1 MANRTFNDVKLF
13 VAFQMASQREQLP
26 NNANISQLM
35 GILARYVN
43 DFHSCAFNGDASTV
57 NGHSVATDVPS
68 NAKFT
73 DTITPVMDNLSKILQ
88 SAASGNAAGSLAVK
102 ELYNEMQDLDGGDEG

>member
-35 GILARYVN
+35 GILAKYVN

-73 DTITPVMDNLSKILQ
+73 DTITPVMDNLTVCSFRKRGWLVSRKRALQ
-88 SAASGNAAGSLAVK
+88 RDARS
-102 ELYNEMQDLDGGDEG
+102 